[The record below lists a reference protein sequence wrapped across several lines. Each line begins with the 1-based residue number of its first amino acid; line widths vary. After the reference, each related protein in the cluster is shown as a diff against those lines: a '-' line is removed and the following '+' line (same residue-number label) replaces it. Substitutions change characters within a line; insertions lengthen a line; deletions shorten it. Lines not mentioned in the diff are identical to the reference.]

1 MERDNRQRMVIEAMV
16 KKLKGLPISKY
27 NDLMNSVLPYVK
39 TNMSPATG
47 TMERDNRQR
56 MVIEAMVKKL
66 KGLPISKYNDLM
78 NSVLPYVKT
87 NMSPATILGLAK
99 DVLSIGN
106 FDITF
111 TSVPSS
117 PRT

>member
-16 KKLKGLPISKY
+16 KR
-27 NDLMNSVLPYVK
+27 V
-39 TNMSPATG
+39 
-47 TMERDNRQR
+47 
-56 MVIEAMVKKL
+56 

-106 FDITF
+106 FNTNFIP
-111 TSVPSS
+111 VPHFILMLGKTWKSWICY
-117 PRT
+117 PI